1 MKVTSFKCASFR
13 MTGRDN
19 TTLTPQESV
28 LLGKVTVAQM
38 IKKFLVL
45 YKLLKLSRIGK
56 SLPL

>member
-1 MKVTSFKCASFR
+1 